1 MTLLFDNTNY
11 GAAINI
17 SSDGLSARRTN
28 GFANGIVF
36 TNRSINIFEKITFEL
51 QQQQP
56 SPIWQGSLR
65 IGLYIDQQIPLG
77 DLPLSTMEANLS
89 SSYKMI
95 SLEKYEN
102 LYNEMR
108 VTVWLTQNNS
118 LNYAI
123 NNVLRGTL
131 IENLTFDENNN
142 NELLPP
148 RLIFD
153 LYGNTTRVQLIRDG
167 DIVPYEIKARGLD
180 AIRHFQTAC
189 DTGTTLVRRTLLL
202 LIGPKLCGKSSLKQI
217 LVSNHDSNDNDNL
230 SSDLSSSCSINIDQ
244 THTWSLSKA
253 NYNHH
258 HHHHHRQSTHDS
270 LKTMIQDFDENESS
284 KSITQQREYE
294 SQLVHNIILNLLK
307 RRYELHTVHEKKDRN
322 WKETLLDDLKL
333 VYPSPMVPL
342 SIRSLVEKQLAQTKS
357 IDPHAVLTNLMST
370 TGKAKEDKP
379 QEYERLRLD
388 LWDMPGSTSSCGIT
402 HQIFLSSRAIYLLVF
417 DLTKDLDQPC
427 EWNKEITNLDH
438 LSYIMHS
445 IYCYSASI
453 NQGRTNDEEVD
464 IPRLSPPILLVGTH
478 RNLLPNST
486 KKAMIEN
493 KMATIRAMIATKPYF
508 KHVIEPYFT
517 IDTLRPDAADIEQ
530 IDHLK
535 QTIEELALAEPYIC
549 EQIPT
554 RWLHFENDLNRLKK
568 QQDNFYASLDQ
579 VCEIARTQDI
589 CSSDELKTLLDF
601 YHDLGVIV
609 YFGNTQ
615 DMFLKNTLILRP
627 QKLIQLIKRLVCNN
641 NSENENDDGIIDE
654 RTFENLCQPFIEQ
667 KQSLL
672 ALLKKFD
679 LLCEFTPSTSSSTA
693 ATTSCKQYY
702 VPGCIRRVYN
712 EKIPIEKD
720 EQSVMFYYLFDRYFP
735 ESLFHQI
742 LVRTIKWTQLNHVS
756 TPKLYYRRGKFILDD
771 QHLLILTASTMK
783 YSRMKVQI
791 IRTNPNTMTNNST
804 TTPNITTIASNS
816 TKNQDEVNPQLADP
830 VIVAKVRKFLESLLN
845 DIKSTWIR
853 RLAFQ
858 CMVICPCGK
867 ICDLH
872 KTPYCSNNIC
882 LHFLNLDHCLSNPI
896 VECSFRRVPTNQYRN
911 WFPKLTTTRAV
922 PVIDILYDQKS
933 MNHFFEDSNLPGWIR
948 STAKLLSTAVVNIN
962 LNKSS
967 SENRTWV
974 ILAKKLGYQQSVI
987 DQFALSRNPSLQL
1000 ITDWIVRSGNSSLA
1014 VDMLL
1019 ATMKQIGRDDLVDII
1034 SREREAQNSLPS
1046 VFISYQ
1052 WDIQEE
1058 VKELRSFLELV
1069 GFTCWMDMGQIGGGE
1084 LLYEKIDHGIRNAKV
1099 IISCITPM
1107 YIVSNMCRREL
1118 ILADMLK
1125 KPIVPVMFELTPW
1138 PPLGAASLILTQ
1150 LAYVDLKGAGGHGG
1164 SGKAADLQARYNEIA
1179 SMVSRHTTSSS
1190 PSTFRRLVHS
1200 SSLDKRGTS
1209 HPSSNLAALTT
1220 ARHTKQTRN
1229 HQRRNTTS
1237 LNSNESSNS
1246 SMSEDEYDYDY
1257 NETDGSDQHA
1267 RPIEPILTASN
1278 IGPPVAASLNQ
1289 PFQIRS
1295 SVHLEHR
1302 LGPMTNN
1309 YSPPNVNNSVA
1320 SCAVCSIL

>member
-1 MTLLFDNTNY
+1 MALSFDQTSH
-11 GAAINI
+11 GAAISI
-17 SSDGLSARRTN
+17 ASDGLSARRTT

-36 TNRSINIFEKITFEL
+36 TNRPMNIFEKITFEVD
-51 QQQQP
+51 QQP
-56 SPIWQGSLR
+56 SSIWQGSLR
-65 IGLYIDQQIPLG
+65 LGLYTDQQIPTD

-89 SSYKMI
+89 ASYTMV
-95 SLEKYEN
+95 SLEKYVN
-102 LYNEMR
+102 LYSEIR
-108 VTVWLTQNNS
+108 VTVWLTQNYS

-131 IENLTFDENNN
+131 IDNVILDENNSTG
-142 NELLPP
+142 LLRP
-148 RLIFD
+148 RLVFD
-153 LYGNTTRVQLIRDG
+153 LYGNTTKVQLIRD
-167 DIVPYEIKARGLD
+167 DDAVPYEIKARGLD

-189 DTGTTLVRRTLLL
+189 DTGTTSVRRTLLL
-202 LIGPKLCGKSSLKQI
+202 LVGPKFCGKTCLKQV
-217 LVSNHDSNDNDNL
+217 LLSNYDNDDNHNL

-244 THTWSLSKA
+244 SHTWSLTKS
-253 NYNHH
+253 NL
-258 HHHHHRQSTHDS
+258 HRNSTHES
-270 LKTMIQDFDENESS
+270 LSTMIQEFDENRPS
-284 KSITQQREYE
+284 KSAVQQHEYE

-307 RRYELHTVHEKKDRN
+307 RRYELHTVHEKKDKN

-333 VYPSPMVPL
+333 VYPTPMIPL
-342 SIRSLVEKQLAQTKS
+342 TIRSLVEKQLIQMKS
-357 IDPHAVLTNLMST
+357 SDPHAVLANLMSNS
-370 TGKAKEDKP
+370 GKSKEEKP
-379 QEYERLRLD
+379 HDYQRLRLD

-445 IYCYSASI
+445 VYCYSANI
-453 NQGRTNDEEVD
+453 NRGRTDEEGVD
-464 IPRLSPPILLVGTH
+464 NQHLSPPIILVGTH
-478 RNLLPNST
+478 RNLLPHANKNNT
-486 KKAMIEN
+486 IDN
-493 KMATIRAMIATKPYF
+493 KMSTIRAMIATKPYA

-517 IDTLRPDAADIEQ
+517 VDTLRSDAADVEQIEQ
-530 IDHLK
+530 LR
-535 QTIEELALAEPYIC
+535 QLIEETALAEHYIG

-554 RWLHFENDLNRLKK
+554 RWLHFENDLNRLKH
-568 QQDNFYASLDQ
+568 QQENFYASLDQ
-579 VCEIARTQDI
+579 ICDIARTQDI

-609 YFGNTQ
+609 YFDNTQ

-627 QKLIQLIKRLVCNN
+627 QKLIQLMRRLVFNDN
-641 NSENENDDGIIDE
+641 AENGNDDGIIDE

-679 LLCEFTPSTSSSTA
+679 LLCECTSSA
-693 ATTSCKQYY
+693 ALCKQYY
-702 VPGCIRRVYN
+702 IPGCMRRVYT
-712 EKIPIEKD
+712 EKSSTEKD
-720 EQSVMFYYLFDRYFP
+720 DQSVVFYYLFDGFFP

-742 LVRTIKWTQLNHVS
+742 LVRTIKWTQSHHAS
-756 TPKLYYRRGKFILDD
+756 SPKLNYRRGKFLLDD
-771 QHLLILTASTMK
+771 HHLLILTASSMK
-783 YSRMKVQI
+783 YARMKVQI
-791 IRTNPNTMTNNST
+791 IRTDIATAIPNPTTTTAAASSNNS
-804 TTPNITTIASNS
+804 NNSNN
-816 TKNQDEVNPQLADP
+816 KNQDEINPQLADP
-830 VIVAKVRKFLESLLN
+830 VVVAKVRKFLESLLN
-845 DIKSTWIR
+845 EIKSTWIR

-858 CMVICPCGK
+858 CMVVCPCGK

-872 KTPYCSNNIC
+872 KIPYCSNNFC

-896 VECSFRRVPTNQYRN
+896 VECSFRRVPTSQYRN

-922 PVIDILYDQKS
+922 PIIDILYDQKS

-948 STAKLLSTAVVNIN
+948 STAKLLSTSVININ

-1019 ATMKQIGRDDLVDII
+1019 ATMKQIGRDDLVEII
-1034 SREREAQNSLPS
+1034 SREREAQYSLPS

-1052 WDIQEE
+1052 WDAQDE
-1058 VKELRSFLELV
+1058 VKELRNFLELV

-1099 IISCITPM
+1099 VICCITPM
-1107 YIVSNMCRREL
+1107 YIVSNMCQREL
-1118 ILADMLK
+1118 VLADMLK
-1125 KPIVPVMFELTPW
+1125 KPIVPIMFESTLW
-1138 PPLGAASLILTQ
+1138 PPMGAASLILSQ

-1164 SGKAADLQARYNEIA
+1164 SGRAADLQARYNEIA

-1200 SSLDKRGTS
+1200 SSIDKRGTA
-1209 HPSSNLAALTT
+1209 HPSSALAALTT
-1220 ARHTKQTRN
+1220 ARHTKQARN
-1229 HQRRNTTS
+1229 HQRHNTDS
-1237 LNSNESSNS
+1237 LNSNESSNE
-1246 SMSEDEYDYDY
+1246 SMSEDDFDYDY
-1257 NETDGSDQHA
+1257 NETDGSDHPV

-1278 IGPPVAASLNQ
+1278 IVPPVGTSLNQ

-1309 YSPPNVNNSVA
+1309 HSPPNVNSSVA
-1320 SCAVCSIL
+1320 SCTVCSIL